1 MEHAF
6 FSKVHAHHGRKH
18 KMSRMHKSLFS
29 PNFCKAQ
36 FLF

>member
-18 KMSRMHKSLFS
+18 KMSRMHKSLF
-29 PNFCKAQ
+29 
-36 FLF
+36 